1 MEALRESRTKSRKK
15 RERIVSNK
23 VQNQH
28 VYKYCIS
35 VASLKF
41 KMLSKTV
48 SKPCVRNHN
57 MPIAF
62 PCFPIASAGVISD
75 CSGLEILFLV

>member
-15 RERIVSNK
+15 RERIGSNK

-28 VYKYCIS
+28 KYKYCIS
-35 VASLKF
+35 MASLKF
-41 KMLSKTV
+41 KMLSKIV
-48 SKPCVRNHN
+48 SKPCVRNPN

-62 PCFPIASAGVISD
+62 PCFPVASAGAISN
-75 CSGLEILFLV
+75 CSSLEIFFVL